1 MHSTLSSLMSLPQT
15 PFNKKE
21 NKFIDNNLSYIDMRG
36 MFSLNYYYL
45 WNDVIATVASTSS
58 VTG

>member
-1 MHSTLSSLMSLPQT
+1 MSSLMSLPQT
-15 PFNKKE
+15 HFNKKE